1 MAAAGQDG
9 TRAVAVALSA
19 MNVGTHRISRLSL
32 RATSGAV
39 ELTRAELH
47 QLVWSRPM
55 TEIAVQLGVRD
66 QQVAQACDRHDIAR
80 PMPGHWQKLQ
90 YGKGAEIRPL
100 STESY
105 AAEEP
110 VVIAGRAP
118 FQHGRDDRRA
128 LEGGAS

>member
-1 MAAAGQDG
+1 
-9 TRAVAVALSA
+9 
-19 MNVGTHRISRLSL
+19 MNVGTHRISRLGQ
-32 RATSGAV
+32 RATSQAV

-80 PMPGHWQKLQ
+80 PQPGHWQKLQ
-90 YGKGAEIRPL
+90 YGKGVEPKPL

-110 VVIAGRAP
+110 VVIAGRETFPRIRDNELAP
-118 FQHGRDDRRA
+118 GVSR
-128 LEGGAS
+128 S

>member
-1 MAAAGQDG
+1 M
-9 TRAVAVALSA
+9 
-19 MNVGTHRISRLSL
+19 
-32 RATSGAV
+32 RATSAAV

-66 QQVAQACDRHDIAR
+66 QQIAQACDRHDIAR
-80 PMPGHWQKLQ
+80 PQPGHWQKLQ
-90 YGKGAEIRPL
+90 YGKGVEIRPL

-110 VVIAGRAP
+110 VVIAGREPFSRPGDNELAP
-118 FQHGRDDRRA
+118 ETSRP
-128 LEGGAS
+128 

>member
-1 MAAAGQDG
+1 MA
-9 TRAVAVALSA
+9 TALSA
-19 MNVGTHRISRLSL
+19 INVGTHGISRLGL
-32 RATSGAV
+32 RATSAAV

-66 QQVAQACDRHDIAR
+66 QQIAQACDRHDIAR
-80 PMPGHWQKLQ
+80 PQPGHWQKLQ
-90 YGKGAEIRPL
+90 YGKGVEIRPL

-110 VVIAGRAP
+110 VVIAGREPFSRLGDNELAP
-118 FQHGRDDRRA
+118 ETSRP
-128 LEGGAS
+128 